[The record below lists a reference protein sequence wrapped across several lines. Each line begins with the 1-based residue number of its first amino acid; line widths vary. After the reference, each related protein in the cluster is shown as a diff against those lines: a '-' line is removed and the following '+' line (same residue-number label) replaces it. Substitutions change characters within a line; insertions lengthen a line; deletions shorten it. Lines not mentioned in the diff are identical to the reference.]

1 MGRACRFFC
10 YHYYSTKS
18 DGKIEMNCIQTM
30 CGRHQKELSLMK
42 MHGNIQL
49 DNLTDV
55 ILVYTLSTC
64 RVLSDRMSSHCE
76 FCSASFKNNMIWLL
90 LTVGQCEKVGIE
102 RLNP

>member
-1 MGRACRFFC
+1 MDRACRLFC

-30 CGRHQKELSLMK
+30 CGRHKKELSLMK

-76 FCSASFKNNMIWLL
+76 FCCASFKNNMIWLL